1 MAAFMVFI
9 REKTLDQPE
18 LEPFQTLDCEG
29 LYLVPMCDTRSQ
41 S

>member
-1 MAAFMVFI
+1 MPAYMVFI
-9 REKTLDQPE
+9 RETRLDQSE
-18 LEPFQTLDCEG
+18 LEPFQALHCEG